1 MAYAKTSIGRGCCKV
16 SKKQKKIS
24 KLASFCFVLTE
35 ILVLAAILILPAT
48 DVVEIEKWLQMI
60 IIIILS
66 IHVLMQLWELKV
78 FVKPDSGEKFS
89 LTVQGSHERNKS
101 RHRRTMYGV
110 TVSDEVR
117 VDYDRNCEGILVYF
131 RKVTSSSNTGPY
143 CQPFL
148 LPFRGWFTFFHV
160 LIALT
165 LMICTISIYINYD
178 DYKRLQDYKQEL
190 AAKSYSEAT
199 QTVPPEKPELDGED
213 NLYAV
218 YGELLDAFS
227 NDDNP
232 WNNFGEDISDAS
244 SLDVD
249 REAFEPLSE
258 LGTHCTHPLVL
269 PILLFVSLILQ
280 TTAVVSSYYQAEDCG
295 FCIPLFCIG
304 YTRWFKHTTAYTDM
318 IQQNIQAK
326 HGQRLQQEGEQLEL
340 AIRRNTQ
347 KTQVNDVTYH
357 DVGPQTA
364 KRYEDQIVLL
374 HILLAQEHDQACK
387 EVFPEHSIQN
397 KGVSFILTA
406 EEIEALNIHA
416 EQAMET
422 AAVKTD
428 DTVTAI
434 DTTELVANSTLSTV
448 TV

>member
-16 SKKQKKIS
+16 SKKQKRIS

-35 ILVLAAILILPAT
+35 ILVLAAVLILPAT
-48 DVVEIEKWLQMI
+48 DVVEIKKWPQMI

-78 FVKPDSGEKFS
+78 FIKPDSGEKFS
-89 LTVQGSHERNKS
+89 LTVQGSHERKKS
-101 RHRRTMYGV
+101 RHQTSMYGV
-110 TVSDEVR
+110 TVSNEVR
-117 VDYDRNCEGILVYF
+117 VDYDRNAQGILVYF
-131 RKVTSSSNTGPY
+131 RKVTSSSKTGLY

-165 LMICTISIYINYD
+165 LMICTIIIYINYD
-178 DYKRLQDYKQEL
+178 DYKDYTYL
-190 AAKSYSEAT
+190 S
-199 QTVPPEKPELDGED
+199 V
-213 NLYAV
+213 
-218 YGELLDAFS
+218 
-227 NDDNP
+227 
-232 WNNFGEDISDAS
+232 
-244 SLDVD
+244 
-249 REAFEPLSE
+249 SE
-258 LGTHCTHPLVL
+258 LGTHPLVL
-269 PILLFVSLILQ
+269 PLLLFVSLVLQ

-295 FCIPLFCIG
+295 FCLPLFCIG

-347 KTQVNDVTYH
+347 QTQVDDVTYH
-357 DVGPQTA
+357 DVGPQTV

-374 HILLAQEHDQACK
+374 HLLLAQEHDQACK

-406 EEIEALNIHA
+406 EEIETLNIHA

-422 AAVKTD
+422 AAVNTD
-428 DTVTAI
+428 DTVTAS
-434 DTTELVANSTLSTV
+434 DTTELVPNSTV

>member
-1 MAYAKTSIGRGCCKV
+1 
-16 SKKQKKIS
+16 
-24 KLASFCFVLTE
+24 
-35 ILVLAAILILPAT
+35 
-48 DVVEIEKWLQMI
+48 
-60 IIIILS
+60 
-66 IHVLMQLWELKV
+66 
-78 FVKPDSGEKFS
+78 
-89 LTVQGSHERNKS
+89 
-101 RHRRTMYGV
+101 MYGV

-131 RKVTSSSNTGPY
+131 RKVTSNSNKGPG

-165 LMICTISIYINYD
+165 LMICTIIIYINYD
-178 DYKRLQDYKQEL
+178 NYNDYTY
-190 AAKSYSEAT
+190 
-199 QTVPPEKPELDGED
+199 
-213 NLYAV
+213 LYHPV
-218 YGELLDAFS
+218 
-227 NDDNP
+227 
-232 WNNFGEDISDAS
+232 
-244 SLDVD
+244 
-249 REAFEPLSE
+249 SE

-269 PILLFVSLILQ
+269 PLLLFVSLILQ
-280 TTAVVSSYYQAEDCG
+280 TAAVVSSYYQAEDCG
-295 FCIPLFCIG
+295 FCLPLFCIG

-357 DVGPQTA
+357 DVGPRTA

-374 HILLAQEHDQACK
+374 HLLLAQEHDQAGK

-397 KGVSFILTA
+397 KGVSFIVTA

-422 AAVKTD
+422 AAVNID
-428 DTVTAI
+428 DTVTAS
-434 DTTELVANSTLSTV
+434 DTTELVANSTV

>member
-16 SKKQKKIS
+16 SKKQKRIS

-35 ILVLAAILILPAT
+35 ILVLAAVLILPAT
-48 DVVEIEKWLQMI
+48 DVVEIKKWPQMI

-78 FVKPDSGEKFS
+78 FIKPDSGEKFS
-89 LTVQGSHERNKS
+89 LTVQGSHERKKS
-101 RHRRTMYGV
+101 RHQTSMYGV
-110 TVSDEVR
+110 TVSNEVR
-117 VDYDRNCEGILVYF
+117 VDYDRNAQGILVYF
-131 RKVTSSSNTGPY
+131 RKVTSSSKTGLY

-160 LIALT
+160 IIALT
-165 LMICTISIYINYD
+165 LMICTIIIYSNYD
-178 DYKRLQDYKQEL
+178 DYKDYTYL
-190 AAKSYSEAT
+190 S
-199 QTVPPEKPELDGED
+199 V
-213 NLYAV
+213 
-218 YGELLDAFS
+218 
-227 NDDNP
+227 
-232 WNNFGEDISDAS
+232 
-244 SLDVD
+244 
-249 REAFEPLSE
+249 SE
-258 LGTHCTHPLVL
+258 LGTQPLVL
-269 PILLFVSLILQ
+269 PLLLFVSLILQ

-295 FCIPLFCIG
+295 FCLPLFCIG
-304 YTRWFKHTTAYTDM
+304 YTRWFKHTNAYTDM

-326 HGQRLQQEGEQLEL
+326 HGQRIQQEGEQLEL

-347 KTQVNDVTYH
+347 KTQVDDVTYP

-364 KRYEDQIVLL
+364 KRHKDQIVLL
-374 HILLAQEHDQACK
+374 HLLLAQEHDQACK

-406 EEIEALNIHA
+406 EEIETLNIHA

-422 AAVKTD
+422 AAVNTD
-428 DTVTAI
+428 DNVTAI
-434 DTTELVANSTLSTV
+434 DTTELVANNTV

>member
-1 MAYAKTSIGRGCCKV
+1 MAYFKTSIGRGCCKV

-24 KLASFCFVLTE
+24 KLASFCLVLTE
-35 ILVLAAILILPAT
+35 ILVLVAVLILNGNYVVNISAPIPA
-48 DVVEIEKWLQMI
+48 I

-78 FVKPDSGEKFS
+78 FLKPDSGEKFS
-89 LTVQGSHERNKS
+89 LTVQGSHERKKS
-101 RHRRTMYGV
+101 RHQRTMFGV
-110 TVSDEVR
+110 TYSDEVR
-117 VDYDRNCEGILVYF
+117 VDYDRNSEGILVYF
-131 RKVTSSSNTGPY
+131 RKVTTSSDTGPG

-165 LMICTISIYINYD
+165 LMICTIIIYINYD
-178 DYKRLQDYKQEL
+178 DYNRLQDYKKLL
-190 AAKSYSEAT
+190 AESHSEAT
-199 QTVPPEKPELDGED
+199 QTVPPEKPEVDGGD
-213 NLYAV
+213 NFDAAM
-218 YGELLDAFS
+218 YGELLDAFAH
-227 NDDNP
+227 NVDNP
-232 WNNFGEDISDAS
+232 FSNFGEQISDGP

-249 REAFEPLSE
+249 REAFEPVSE
-258 LGTHCTHPLVL
+258 LGTHPLVL

-280 TTAVVSSYYQAEDCG
+280 LTAVVSSYYQAEDCG
-295 FCIPLFCIG
+295 FCLPLFCIG
-304 YTRWFKHTTAYTDM
+304 YTRWFKHTNAYTDM

-326 HGQRLQQEGEQLEL
+326 HGQRLQLEGEQLEL

-347 KTQVNDVTYH
+347 KTQVDGVSYH

-374 HILLAQEHDQACK
+374 HLLLAQEHDQACK

>member
-1 MAYAKTSIGRGCCKV
+1 MAYFKTSIGRGCCKV

-24 KLASFCFVLTE
+24 KLASFCLVLTE
-35 ILVLAAILILPAT
+35 ILVLVAVLILNGNYVVNISAPIPA
-48 DVVEIEKWLQMI
+48 I

-78 FVKPDSGEKFS
+78 FLKPDSGEKFS
-89 LTVQGSHERNKS
+89 LTVQGSHERKKS
-101 RHRRTMYGV
+101 RHQRTMFGV
-110 TVSDEVR
+110 TYSDEVR
-117 VDYDRNCEGILVYF
+117 VDYDRNSEGILVYF
-131 RKVTSSSNTGPY
+131 RKVTTSSDTGPG

-199 QTVPPEKPELDGED
+199 QTAPPEKPELDGED

-249 REAFEPLSE
+249 REAFEPVSE
-258 LGTHCTHPLVL
+258 LGTHPLVL

-280 TTAVVSSYYQAEDCG
+280 LTAVVSSYYQAEDCG
-295 FCIPLFCIG
+295 FCLPLFCIG
-304 YTRWFKHTTAYTDM
+304 YTRWFKHTNAYTDM

-326 HGQRLQQEGEQLEL
+326 HGQRLQLEGEQLEL

-347 KTQVNDVTYH
+347 KTQVDGVSYH

-374 HILLAQEHDQACK
+374 HLLLAQEHDQACK

-406 EEIEALNIHA
+406 EEIETLNIHA

-422 AAVKTD
+422 ADVNND
-428 DTVTAI
+428 DTA
-434 DTTELVANSTLSTV
+434 TELVPNSTV